1 MSVDEGTSGERKRS
15 EHIFYVDG
23 EKVQVKLDRDK
34 MTFFWKMQG
43 KWTEM
48 EEVRV
53 MPVDF
58 TSVVM
63 RVGFGFS

>member
-1 MSVDEGTSGERKRS
+1 M
-15 EHIFYVDG
+15 
-23 EKVQVKLDRDK
+23 QVKLDRDK

-63 RVGFGFS
+63 RVGCGFS